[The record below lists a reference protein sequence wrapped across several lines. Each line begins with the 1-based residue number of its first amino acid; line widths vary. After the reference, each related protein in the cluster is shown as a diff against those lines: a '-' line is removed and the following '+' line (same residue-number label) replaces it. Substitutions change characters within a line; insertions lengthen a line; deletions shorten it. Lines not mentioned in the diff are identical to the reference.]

1 MIVDKIRMS
10 RRAAAGVVA
19 LGLGLAAASVQSQ
32 AAVQLRAGLW
42 EHSVRMSSQSGRL
55 EAAMKEAQ
63 AAMAAMS
70 PEERR
75 MMEQMMG
82 RQGAQ
87 FDVSGGQQRVRV
99 CMTPEE
105 VARDTLPPPQEG
117 CTQTGRRSGN
127 TWTISFQC
135 PARQGEPSSSGQ
147 GSVTLQSSTAYAG
160 QFKVSTQ
167 VEDRPEQVM
176 MSTQGRWVSADCG
189 SIRPVR

>member
-1 MIVDKIRMS
+1 MDKIRMS

-99 CMTPEE
+99 CMTPRSMIFPAAASLMA
-105 VARDTLPPPQEG
+105 VSRGVSLSATSLSNSGSRARAMAF
-117 CTQTGRRSGN
+117 C
-127 TWTISFQC
+127 SF
-135 PARQGEPSSSGQ
+135 
-147 GSVTLQSSTAYAG
+147 LI
-160 QFKVSTQ
+160 FL
-167 VEDRPEQVM
+167 
-176 MSTQGRWVSADCG
+176 
-189 SIRPVR
+189 